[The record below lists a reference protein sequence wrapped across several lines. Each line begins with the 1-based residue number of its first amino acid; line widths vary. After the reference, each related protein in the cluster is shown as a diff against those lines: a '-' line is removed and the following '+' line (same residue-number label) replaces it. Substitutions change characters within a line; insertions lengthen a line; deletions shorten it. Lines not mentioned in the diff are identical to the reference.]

1 MKRKLFTICL
11 ASLQFACAA
20 ENLNNKSY
28 EWDIYPVPANA
39 GDGMLWKLHPQSD
52 DFNYIADEKD
62 KGKEFYAKWTD
73 FYHNHWTGPAPTIW
87 QRDHV
92 SVSDGFL
99 KIRASRPEDVP
110 LKKVVSGPNTK
121 ELPGTYTGCITSKTR
136 VKYPV
141 YVEAYA
147 KLSNST
153 MASDVWMLSPDD
165 TQEIDII
172 EAYGG
177 DRDGGGYG
185 ADRLHLSHHI
195 FIRQP
200 FKDYQ
205 PKDSGSWY
213 KDDKGTLWRDDF
225 HRVGVFWKDP
235 FTLEYYVDGELVRT
249 ISGKDIIDPNNYTG
263 GTGLVKDM
271 DIIINMED
279 QSWRAV
285 KGLSPTDEELKN
297 VEDHTFLVDWIRVY
311 TLVPEE

>member
-39 GDGMLWKLHPQSD
+39 GDGMVWKLHPQSD

-147 KLSNST
+147 KLQIQPWHP
-153 MASDVWMLSPDD
+153 M
-165 TQEIDII
+165 
-172 EAYGG
+172 YGCLALMIL
-177 DRDGGGYG
+177 RKSI
-185 ADRLHLSHHI
+185 L
-195 FIRQP
+195 
-200 FKDYQ
+200 
-205 PKDSGSWY
+205 
-213 KDDKGTLWRDDF
+213 
-225 HRVGVFWKDP
+225 
-235 FTLEYYVDGELVRT
+235 
-249 ISGKDIIDPNNYTG
+249 
-263 GTGLVKDM
+263 
-271 DIIINMED
+271 
-279 QSWRAV
+279 
-285 KGLSPTDEELKN
+285 
-297 VEDHTFLVDWIRVY
+297 
-311 TLVPEE
+311 